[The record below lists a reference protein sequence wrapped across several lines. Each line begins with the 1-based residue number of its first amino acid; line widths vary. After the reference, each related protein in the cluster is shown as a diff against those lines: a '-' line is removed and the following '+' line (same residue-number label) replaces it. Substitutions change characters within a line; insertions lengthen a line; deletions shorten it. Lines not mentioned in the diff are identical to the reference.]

1 LSGSAKAQNV
11 YFWVGSS
18 ATLDTTTIFKGIIL
32 AAVTITVNNGANIV
46 GSLFA
51 GAAGGT
57 GAVTVQGSTIAIPTP

>member
-1 LSGSAKAQNV
+1 
-11 YFWVGSS
+11 
-18 ATLDTTTIFKGIIL
+18 LDTTTIFKGIIL

-57 GAVTVQGSTIAIPTP
+57 GSVTVQGSTIAIPTP